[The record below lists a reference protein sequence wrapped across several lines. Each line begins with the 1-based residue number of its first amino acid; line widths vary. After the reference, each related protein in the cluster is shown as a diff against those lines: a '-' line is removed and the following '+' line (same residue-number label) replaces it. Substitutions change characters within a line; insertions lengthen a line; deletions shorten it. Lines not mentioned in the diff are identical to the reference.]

1 MQHVEGKALAMVGAP
16 RPKAKAVAK
25 PSLRQAARLTIV
37 DGRVVERTHSMA
49 AAAKAA
55 AEAAEAEKAAAKAAA
70 EAAELEAAAAKLKAA
85 ELAAAEAAA
94 LVQRVQRGRVGRKA
108 AQHQRQTYFDQ
119 QAAARLLQTTT
130 RARNVRK
137 MQLREAAQAAD
148 AASKIQAALFR
159 WRYRKQREASLAA
172 AEEAKAVERARLAE
186 HAAAVERARP
196 RMASGSQGR
205 HWMANLT
212 HAVGEDDAR
221 AKSRGERGRRESSE
235 EPIAHTESPAASH
248 TSSIAIL
255 REPASQWYRGRGSEA
270 HLFEVRRHRT
280 ASLRPRRLE
289 MNESSENSEAE
300 AIEERIRQRVA
311 ELRWRSANTFACRQA
326 LAWAF
331 TLGVT
336 LLALFTSVVYALKFG
351 EATMSQC
358 LIAWALAYGWTFAV
372 VQPIQVLILALAP
385 GLFTNDTRCG
395 RCMLRVK
402 EVYNEL
408 LAG

>member
-159 WRYRKQREASLAA
+159 WRYRKQRKA
-172 AEEAKAVERARLAE
+172 AEEAKAAELAALAELAAAAERA
-186 HAAAVERARP
+186 AAAESARP
-196 RMASGSQGR
+196 TTAPEGQGR
-205 HWMANLT
+205 HWRAKHGGRRRPSRAT
-212 HAVGEDDAR
+212 HTVGGGAPGGADAR
-221 AKSRGERGRRESSE
+221 PGSRGSSRRASRERARRELE
-235 EPIAHTESPAASH
+235 APIADVTPARAEVA
-248 TSSIAIL
+248 AI
-255 REPASQWYRGRGSEA
+255 Q
-270 HLFEVRRHRT
+270 
-280 ASLRPRRLE
+280 
-289 MNESSENSEAE
+289 
-300 AIEERIRQRVA
+300 ERIRERVA
-311 ELRWRSANTFACRQA
+311 ELRWRGANAFVSRQA
-326 LAWAF
+326 FAWAL
-331 TLGVT
+331 TLGLT
-336 LLALFTSVVYALKFG
+336 LLALFMSVMYALKFG
-351 EATMSQC
+351 EATMSAC
-358 LIAWALAYGWTFAV
+358 LIAWAIAVGWTFAV

-385 GLFTNDTRCG
+385 GLFKNDTRCG
-395 RCMLRVK
+395 RLQR
-402 EVYNEL
+402 
-408 LAG
+408 APR